1 MVLCSV
7 FLSLYVV
14 SKSRFLKQWS
24 LLILAQWINNETFY
38 LCIYV
43 FTVLYFSFLND
54 TKNVKAVST
63 D

>member
-7 FLSLYVV
+7 LLSLYVV

-38 LCIYV
+38 LCVYV
-43 FTVLYFSFLND
+43 FTVLYFSFS
-54 TKNVKAVST
+54 K
-63 D
+63 